1 MKKRKTLAVGLAALL
16 QRTLLGG
23 AFVLGLGGTAAA
35 QTPLRVVASFSI
47 LGDLVQN
54 VGGEHVQVSTI
65 VGPDGDA
72 HVYEPKPGDAK
83 TLASAQLLFIN
94 GLEFEGWLA
103 RLVEASGFK
112 GTQVVATR
120 GITPIAFSA
129 AEDEDHDEDHDH
141 DHDHA
146 DAHDHDHG
154 HEHAQVAAHDHDH
167 GHEHAQVAAHD
178 HGHEHAHEHHH
189 GSQDPH
195 AWQDLSLA
203 QQYVRNIADA
213 LVAADPAHAQDY
225 RARAQSYNSQLA
237 ALDVQVKARVAG
249 IPADARKVVTSHDA
263 FGYFA
268 KAYDIQFLAAAGIS
282 SQSEPSAQDLARLI
296 DRIRAE
302 NIRAV
307 FVENITSPRLIE
319 QIARETG
326 AKVGGVLYSDALSA
340 QPPAHT
346 YLGLMRW
353 NTDQILS
360 ALER

>member
-1 MKKRKTLAVGLAALL
+1 MKKRNTLALGLAAVL
-16 QRTLLGG
+16 QRTVLGG
-23 AFVLGLGGTAAA
+23 ALALALGGAAEA
-35 QTPLRVVASFSI
+35 QQPLRVVSSFSI
-47 LGDLVQN
+47 LGDLVKN
-54 VGGEHVQVSTI
+54 VGGEHVNVSTI

-72 HVYEPKPGDAK
+72 HVYEPKPSDAK

-120 GITPIAFSA
+120 GITPIAFIE
-129 AEDEDHDEDHDH
+129 AEDEDHDHDHDDDDHDH
-141 DHDHA
+141 DNDHDHA
-146 DAHDHDHG
+146 DAHDHD
-154 HEHAQVAAHDHDH
+154 
-167 GHEHAQVAAHD
+167 
-178 HGHEHAHEHHH
+178 HEHAHEHHH

-195 AWQDLSLA
+195 AWQDLSLT

-213 LVAADPAHAQDY
+213 LVEADPAHAQDY
-225 RARAQSYNSQLA
+225 RARAQSYNAQLA
-237 ALDVQVKARVAG
+237 ALDAEVKARAAR
-249 IPADARKVVTSHDA
+249 IPEAARKVVTSHDA

-340 QPPAHT
+340 QPPANT